1 MFRNAA
7 QYVCAGGPRVA
18 ILLCAAA
25 FCSPAAERQ
34 LAVVINRAGIE
45 PKILAEAQ
53 EHAARIFSYAG
64 IDLSWEWYRSRR
76 EGEKVHF
83 DEKVL
88 TQRPL
93 FLQLLPTKGV
103 TISKSALGYA
113 NVTEE
118 RGEMT
123 VVFCGRLE
131 DLVYRLDWRVNRAQ
145 ILGHTI
151 AHEIGHLLSIVKH
164 GPTGIMRGQWDE
176 RDYSRMGRGELLFTA
191 AEAARM
197 RAAVRRRAEN

>member
-7 QYVCAGGPRVA
+7 RYVCAGGPRVA

-34 LAVVINRAGIE
+34 LVVVINPAGTD
-45 PKILAEAQ
+45 PKILAAAQ
-53 EHAARIFSYAG
+53 EDAARIFGHAG
-64 IDLSWEWYRSRR
+64 IDLSWEWRRSRR
-76 EGEKVHF
+76 EGEKAVF
-83 DEKVL
+83 DEKVSA
-88 TQRPL
+88 QRPL

-103 TISKSALGYA
+103 TISKAALGYA

-118 RGEMT
+118 RGEMA

-131 DLVYRLDWRVNRAQ
+131 DLVHRLDWRVNRAQ

-164 GPTGIMRGQWDE
+164 SPTGIMRGNWDE
-176 RDYSRMGRGELLFTA
+176 QDYWRMGRGGLLFTA

-197 RAAVRRRAEN
+197 RAAVRRRAEK